1 MSVVLYA
8 NNVLCTMSEKKD
20 RYLVFY
26 NLKKTE
32 PLFIIF
38 GMQCLDNTSF
48 QNIYNFASNLQIT
61 DYLTLQFS

>member
-1 MSVVLYA
+1 
-8 NNVLCTMSEKKD
+8 MSEKKD

-61 DYLTLQFS
+61 YLTLQFSR